1 MDMSASIG
9 ETLRQARLEQGL
21 ELVDLEARTKV
32 RARYLRALEAEDWD
46 ALPGEAYVRG
56 FLRTYADA
64 LGLDGPALVEE
75 YQRLT
80 PPAMAEP
87 RGEPVLER
95 SRRPPGTGLQ
105 LRGGTLAGIAAAGV
119 VVVLLILGLTGGSSE
134 DGGGVGRKSGHGA
147 DRHRKTTTT
156 TTPAPEPAQASVRL
170 TPTGTVW
177 VCLVDQSGK
186 PLVNGE
192 TLTTGDDRGPFKGRR
207 LQLTLGNGAMR
218 IELNGKPVPV
228 ADAPDPQGFDLT
240 PDGASALPPADR
252 PTCT

>member
-1 MDMSASIG
+1 MHMPAAIG
-9 ETLRQARLEQGL
+9 DTLHQARLDQGL
-21 ELVDLEARTKV
+21 ELADVEARTKV

-46 ALPGEAYVRG
+46 ALPGDAYVRG
-56 FLRTYADA
+56 FLRTYADV

-80 PPAMAEP
+80 PPAVAESRGDAVLRPPRRP
-87 RGEPVLER
+87 RGA
-95 SRRPPGTGLQ
+95 GFQ
-105 LRGGTLAGIAAAGV
+105 LRGGAMAGIAAAGV
-119 VVVLLILGLTGGSSE
+119 VALLFVLGITGSS
-134 DGGGVGRKSGHGA
+134 DNGGGDGQKARSGA
-147 DRHRKTTTT
+147 ERQPT
-156 TTPAPEPAQASVRL
+156 TTPTTTPPPEPARASVRL

-192 TLTTGDDRGPFKGRR
+192 TLTAGDVRGPFEARR

-228 ADAPDPQGFDLT
+228 ADAPEPQGYDLT
-240 PDGASALPPADR
+240 PDGASSLPAADR